1 MHKGGNQG
9 VPANYG
15 PIALT
20 SQLVKI
26 FEKVVRNSL
35 VRFLEEN
42 NLFNKSQHGFRIG
55 RSCLS
60 QLLDYHDKI
69 ISLMEKGLNVDSI
82 YLDFSKA
89 FDKVDHRIVLSKLAG
104 LGVRGKLLKW
114 IQSFL
119 TSRTQR
125 VIVNGVLSE
134 PCPVVSGVP
143 QGSVIG
149 PLLFLILL
157 GDIDSNIVSCFLS
170 SFADDTRISKGI
182 SNVMDASAL
191 QRDLEAVYQWAEDN
205 NMSFNNLKFENLR
218 FGSDSTMKMTTSY
231 TSPSGSIINTKD
243 HVKDLGVTMSADG
256 SFSQHI
262 RNICQSARNMCSWIL
277 RTFFDRSQD
286 LMLTT
291 WKSLVLPILDYC
303 SQLWCPMNKG
313 DIQMIED
320 VQKSFTRKINYELKG
335 EDYWDR
341 LNSLHLYSLERRRER
356 YRIIY
361 AWKILEGIVPNL
373 SSDENQVRS
382 VTTLRY
388 GRRCIVPPMSR
399 ATSQRVRSL
408 REGSFSVQAANLFNV
423 LPQSIRNMS
432 DVALPVF
439 KQKLDEFL
447 STIPDEPLCH
457 GYTDIRRAESNSLI
471 HMIPAFGP

>member
-1 MHKGGNQG
+1 
-9 VPANYG
+9 
-15 PIALT
+15 
-20 SQLVKI
+20 
-26 FEKVVRNSL
+26 
-35 VRFLEEN
+35 
-42 NLFNKSQHGFRIG
+42 
-55 RSCLS
+55 
-60 QLLDYHDKI
+60 
-69 ISLMEKGLNVDSI
+69 
-82 YLDFSKA
+82 
-89 FDKVDHRIVLSKLAG
+89 
-104 LGVRGKLLKW
+104 
-114 IQSFL
+114 
-119 TSRTQR
+119 
-125 VIVNGVLSE
+125 
-134 PCPVVSGVP
+134 
-143 QGSVIG
+143 
-149 PLLFLILL
+149 
-157 GDIDSNIVSCFLS
+157 
-170 SFADDTRISKGI
+170 
-182 SNVMDASAL
+182 MDASAL

-262 RNICQSARNMCSWIL
+262 KNICQSARNMCSWIL

-447 STIPDEPLCH
+447 STIPDEPLCQ

-471 HMIPAFGP
+471 HMAPAFGQ